1 MITILT
7 HITNSFYFVIIK
19 LYKIKLYLYY
29 THAYTST
36 HITFN
41 IYIEILRIQRMHEL

>member
-1 MITILT
+1 MIKILT

-19 LYKIKLYLYY
+19 LDKIKLYLYY

-41 IYIEILRIQRMHEL
+41 IYIEILRIRRMHEL